1 MKTKKSFNFGA
12 VALMILLG
20 AIASTVALGADS
32 SGSIGDIAGN
42 IFGLGMTIRGVVK
55 AVCIIAGSGLILAS
69 LLQYK
74 KHRENPVETT
84 WGTVIFTFVIGVA
97 IICLS
102 FIPIE
107 V

>member
-1 MKTKKSFNFGA
+1 MKTKKSFNFGV
-12 VALMILLG
+12 VALI
-20 AIASTVALGADS
+20 ALGTIISFTALGVDS
-32 SGSIGDIAGN
+32 SASIGDIAGN
-42 IFGLGMTIRGVVK
+42 VFGLGMTIRGIVR

-74 KHRENPVETT
+74 KHRENPIETT

-107 V
+107 A